1 MKVRLGFVSNSSS
14 SSFVGFGV
22 LLAEEDLLAKLNLKK
37 NQWDEY
43 DDENI
48 RYAGNGKYLLGEI
61 LAQEIEE
68 RETETFTIEELSNIQ
83 KEITMKYSVDVKDFS
98 LIVGNI
104 YD

>member
-1 MKVRLGFVSNSSS
+1 MKIRLGFVSNSSS

-22 LLAEEDLLAKLNLKK
+22 ILTEEIIRKNLNLEK

-48 RYAGNGKYLLGEI
+48 RYVGNGKYLLGEI
-61 LAQEIEE
+61 LAQAIEE
-68 RETETFTIEELSNIQ
+68 SETETFTIEKLSSIQ
-83 KEITMKYSVDVKDFS
+83 KDITEKYNVELKDFS
-98 LIVGNI
+98 LIAGNV